1 MTDQLDEF
9 GRIYAEVRQRLIDT
23 PPAPMG
29 RLTDAQRAVVAH
41 DGVPCRPD
49 PRMWT
54 AEEYAEKLAEYNR
67 RIGYKISPLGNYVY
81 TGPRSTDP
89 QDLPLPYMSR
99 EEIRQSPEYGILRR
113 ILEQKGKKS

>member
-23 PPAPMG
+23 PPPPME
-29 RLTDAQRAVVAH
+29 RLTDGQRLTV
-41 DGVPCRPD
+41 DYERQ
-49 PRMWT
+49 
-54 AEEYAEKLAEYNR
+54 R
-67 RIGYKISPLGNYVY
+67 RSPLGNHVY

-99 EEIRQSPEYGILRR
+99 EEIRQQPEYGILRR
-113 ILEQKGKKS
+113 ILEARNAKTVQQVQPSEAVDA

>member
-23 PPAPMG
+23 PPPME
-29 RLTDAQRAVVAH
+29 RLTEAQRLTV
-41 DGVPCRPD
+41 DYERQ
-49 PRMWT
+49 
-54 AEEYAEKLAEYNR
+54 R
-67 RIGYKISPLGNYVY
+67 RSPLGNRTYS
-81 TGPRSTDP
+81 GPRSTDP

-113 ILEQKGKKS
+113 MLEAKKEKANV